1 MPGPQKGQRRA
12 IGSILAAGALLL
24 GGRAMAQ
31 PNSLGAALF
40 GQRPAA
46 APAVAKYQADPGET
60 FVFERAPAG
69 VAFLKFEDNSEIW
82 ALRPTPGPRG
92 DVIYKNDVGEPVLRA
107 TRLGGLTLFTPQ
119 RPGGMA
125 AAFAG
130 PAAPPRP
137 STSIGPEALYNMLA
151 QASIRASRAAQR
163 LVEFDAPDV
172 KAFADWVFADAANIA
187 AEAFARVAGR
197 GKAGRRAVARFARV
211 QLSAGR
217 GPDAVA
223 TGEVVQITV
232 APEQGVAG
240 RPSSERIAYAISRR

>member
-1 MPGPQKGQRRA
+1 MPGPLTGQRRA
-12 IGSILAAGALLL
+12 VGPLVVALALLL
-24 GGRAMAQ
+24 CGRAIAQ

-40 GQRPAA
+40 GPRPAA
-46 APAVAKYQADPGET
+46 APVVAKYQADPGET

-69 VAFLKFEDNSEIW
+69 VAFLKFEDSSEIW

-107 TRLGGLTLFTPQ
+107 TRLGGLTLFTPD

-137 STSIGPEALYNMLA
+137 ATSIGPEALYNMLV
-151 QASIRASRAAQR
+151 QASLRASRAAQH
-163 LVEFDAPDV
+163 LVKFEAPDV
-172 KAFADWVFADAANIA
+172 RALADWVFADAASVT
-187 AEAFARVAGR
+187 AEAFTRVAGR
-197 GKAGRRAVARFARV
+197 GKSGRAAVARFARV
-211 QLSAGR
+211 QLSSGR
-217 GPDAVA
+217 GPSAVA
-223 TGEVVQITV
+223 VGEVVQITV

-240 RPSSERIAYAISRR
+240 RPSSERIASVISRR